1 MNLQSDGRAQ
11 QSNGIRALVQAEGRP
26 CIVLVR
32 HGRTTWNVEGRLQG
46 QRDTDLD
53 ECGRQQARSIARVLR
68 RIPIARIHS
77 SDLTR
82 CVDTA
87 REIAARNVGHPG
99 LLTTPLLREMALG
112 VLEGELKDT
121 QTTETAFH
129 HYRELC
135 RDEINFRVPG
145 GGESLKDVHRRV
157 AAFFADTS
165 DRLDSE
171 AIHVIVAHRNVNKMA
186 LKHLL
191 GLSYEEGFRLE
202 QENQR
207 IYLFFPGS
215 TRLWSCWVEQES
227 CHLQPG
233 PAFST
238 EVYG

>member
-1 MNLQSDGRAQ
+1 MILPSDGRAR
-11 QSNGIRALVQAEGRP
+11 QSNGIAALVRAERKP
-26 CIVLVR
+26 CVVLVR
-32 HGRTTWNVEGRLQG
+32 HGQTTWNAEGRLQG
-46 QRDTDLD
+46 QRDIDLNG
-53 ECGRQQARSIARVLR
+53 CGRRQARSIARVLR
-68 RIPIARIHS
+68 SIPIAQIHC

-87 REIAARNVGHPG
+87 REIATRNVGLPR

-112 VLEGELKDT
+112 DLEGELKDT
-121 QTTETAFH
+121 QTTESARH
-129 HYRELC
+129 DYRELC

-157 AAFFADTS
+157 ASFFSDASDT
-165 DRLDSE
+165 LDAE
-171 AIHVIVAHRNVNKMA
+171 AVHVIVAHRNVNKMA

-215 TRLWSCWVEQES
+215 ARLWSCWVERES